1 MKVKTKT
8 GHDCYAP
15 HQVLE
20 KHIEQEEGM
29 TTVTRQSESSAN
41 GPTLRL
47 AFELGATKWLLGL
60 STGVTVRTR
69 RREVPAR
76 DTARVVRELGDAKK
90 AWGLPADAAVHS
102 CYEAGRE
109 GFWLHRWLETQ
120 GVANRVVDSSSIEVP
135 RRQRRAK
142 SDRIDVEA
150 LLRLLDRALR
160 GEPKVWSVVRVPS
173 IAAEDARQLERELQ
187 TVLADRTR
195 TRNRIRG
202 LLAAQGVA
210 HSITRQLVTVLPTLR
225 TGTGELLPPGLRS
238 RLERE
243 IAALTTIETRLR
255 ELRRLQ
261 RAAVR
266 PDTPCARLQQLRGI
280 GVAGASRLS
289 REVFDWRHFTSG
301 RQVGALVGITPTPFD
316 SGDARQEQGISK
328 AGNRRVRALA
338 VELALVWRRF
348 QPTSALTTWYERRF
362 GRGSARQ
369 RRVGTVA
376 LARKL
381 LIALWRYVDTGEPPQ
396 GAQLK
401 TPPVATSA

>member
-1 MKVKTKT
+1 
-8 GHDCYAP
+8 
-15 HQVLE
+15 
-20 KHIEQEEGM
+20 
-29 TTVTRQSESSAN
+29 
-41 GPTLRL
+41 LRL
-47 AFELGATKWLLGL
+47 AFELGATKWLLGF
-60 STGVTVRTR
+60 STGVTGRTR

-76 DTARVVRELGDAKK
+76 DRARVLREIVEAKK
-90 AWGLPADAAVHS
+90 TFGLAATAVVHS

-109 GFWLHRWLETQ
+109 GFWLHRWLVAQ
-120 GVANRVVDSSSIEVP
+120 GVENRVVDSSSIEVP
-135 RRQRRAK
+135 RRLRRAK
-142 SDRIDVEA
+142 NDRIDVEA

-173 IAAEDARQLERELQ
+173 IAAEDARQLERERQ

-202 LLAAQGVA
+202 LLATQGVV
-210 HSITRQLVTVLPTLR
+210 HPITRELATVLPTLH
-225 TGTGELLPPGLRS
+225 TGTGELLPPGLRA
-238 RLERE
+238 RLARE
-243 IAALTTIETRLR
+243 IVALATIETRLR

-261 RAAVR
+261 RVAVV
-266 PDTPCARLQQLRGI
+266 PETCCARLQQLRGI
-280 GVAGASRLS
+280 GLAGASRLS

-338 VELALVWRRF
+338 VELALVWRRY
-348 QPTSALTTWYERRF
+348 QPTSALTLWFQRRF
-362 GRGSARQ
+362 GCGSVRQ

-381 LIALWRYVDTGEPPQ
+381 LIALWRFAETGERPL

-401 TPPVATSA
+401 TAVTSGA